1 MWEYLCLYYN
11 LYVYAIISMSILQ
24 SLSLYYNLNEYTTI
38 SMFILQSQWVYYN
51 LYVYTIISMS
61 ILQSLCLYNN
71 LNEHT
76 TISKCIIQSQWAYY
90 NPNVDTTISMC
101 TYIYYNLYGQYV
113 LIKLATFQK
122 ASVGDRETRQERV
135 LLLDRFGLLGRQ
147 NPSCASPGMGGRR
160 GHNNPAKEILIT
172 R

>member
-1 MWEYLCLYYN
+1 MHPTCSTVVRHSFSVCILQSLCVYNN
-11 LYVYAIISMSILQ
+11 LYVYTTITMCILQ
-24 SLSLYYNLNEYTTI
+24 SLC
-38 SMFILQSQWVYYN
+38 VYYN
-51 LYVYTIISMS
+51 LYVYTAISMS
-61 ILQSLCLYNN
+61 ILQSLCLYYN